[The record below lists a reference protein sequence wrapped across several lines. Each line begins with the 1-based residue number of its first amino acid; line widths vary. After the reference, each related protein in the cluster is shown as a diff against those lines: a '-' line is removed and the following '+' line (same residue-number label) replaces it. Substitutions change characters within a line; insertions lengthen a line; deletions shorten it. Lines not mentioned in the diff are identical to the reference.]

1 MVQFLFVALGGAIGA
16 SLRHVVNVAALKALG
31 PGFPWA
37 TLTVNLIGSF
47 AMGVFIEVL
56 TRRYGSSNEL
66 RLFVAT
72 GVLGGFTTFSA
83 FSLDFAA
90 LWQRGE
96 TITAFGYVLV
106 SVVGALLALFL
117 GLWVV
122 RVAT

>member
-1 MVQFLFVALGGAIGA
+1 MVNFLLVALGGALGA
-16 SLRHVVNVAALKALG
+16 SLRHVVNIAALKALG

-37 TLTVNLIGSF
+37 TLTVNLVGSF

-96 TITAFGYVLV
+96 VITAFGYVLT